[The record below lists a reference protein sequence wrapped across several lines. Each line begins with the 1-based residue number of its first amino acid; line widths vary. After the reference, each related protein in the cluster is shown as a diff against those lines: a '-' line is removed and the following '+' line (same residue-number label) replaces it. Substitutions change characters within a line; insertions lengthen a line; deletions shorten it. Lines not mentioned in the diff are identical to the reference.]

1 MPGGS
6 YLSPSLQHA
15 TAADAMRPRVLTCT
29 PDTPLIT
36 AAQRM
41 AGEHVHALVVL
52 RHDDVAA
59 GRAWAVLTDRDV
71 LRHAED
77 AEAMKGGV
85 AASEVVLTARPGD
98 TLTSLADRMVR
109 HAVSHALIVD
119 PRSDRP
125 VGVVSTLDIAGLV
138 TWGRG

>member
-36 AAQRM
+36 EAQRM

-77 AEAMKGGV
+77 AEAMT
-85 AASEVVLTARPGD
+85 AAARQ
-98 TLTSLADRMVR
+98 R
-109 HAVSHALIVD
+109 
-119 PRSDRP
+119 PRSSSP
-125 VGVVSTLDIAGLV
+125 P
-138 TWGRG
+138 GRATRSPRWPTGWSGTPSRTR